1 MKDIIMVSNPLN
13 ILFPSSGGGLMYK
26 TPASRAMAI
35 IDAGQR
41 GFGDKVPT
49 SSPAMNIRAILDK
62 AGAEAGKQ
70 TIIRSV
76 LNRLEGIRQN
86 VIPPNTKWEK
96 TGAYLML
103 TGQPFKINVS
113 NRGEVSIDAQSE
125 SGMPEYADTQK
136 KWILDAIKK
145 MSPLYEKLDFA
156 NKKTDLRRKIEMAAL
171 QSVQLDN
178 HYPAIKQWEKDYNF
192 YKKLGIPAKI
202 HLDSKGELKMVNQF
216 ESNFDHIEDDGER
229 TKLQTAARRLKN
241 IKDVG
246 ALRKEVVKDEA
257 DAKAKGDKKSSGS
270 ATKPWEYLAVAYMK
284 DHDDFFLFINDKGD
298 VDISRNK
305 NSDKLTPKFLLASK
319 DDNPKPEE
327 KWQQEA
333 LDLYSQKKAF
343 YFDFDHTGKIKAVEN
358 TFLSVSGILS
368 ASNKSAEILQARLN
382 MFI

>member
-1 MKDIIMVSNPLN
+1 MASNPLN
-13 ILFPSSGGGLMYK
+13 ALFPSSNGDLMYK
-26 TPASRAMAI
+26 TPASRAMSI

-41 GFGDKVPT
+41 SFGDKVQT

-103 TGQPFKINVS
+103 TGQPFKINIS
-113 NRGEVSIDAQSE
+113 NRGDISIDAQVE
-125 SGMPEYADTQK
+125 SGMPGYADTQK
-136 KWILDAIKK
+136 KWILDAIKT
-145 MSPLYEKLDFA
+145 MAPLYEKLDLT
-156 NKKTDLRRKIEMAAL
+156 NKKTDLRRKLEAAVL
-171 QSVQLDN
+171 QTIKLDN
-178 HYPAIKQWEKDYNF
+178 HYPADKEWEKSYNF

-202 HLDSKGELKMVNQF
+202 HLDSNGKLKMVNQF
-216 ESNFDHIEDDGER
+216 ETDFADIKDDGER
-229 TKLQTAARRLKN
+229 TKLQIAARRLKN
-241 IKDVG
+241 IKDG
-246 ALRKEVVKDEA
+246 VV
-257 DAKAKGDKKSSGS
+257 SGN
-270 ATKPWEYLAVAYMK
+270 KLWEYSAITYMK

-298 VDISRNK
+298 VDVSRSK
-305 NSDKLTPKFLLASK
+305 SSDKLTPKFLLASK

-327 KWQQEA
+327 KSQQQA
-333 LDLYSQKKAF
+333 LNLYGQKKAF

-368 ASNKSAEILQARLN
+368 PSNKSAEILQARLD